1 MFRSEGFGVNST
13 GWNAHFAQG
22 AGLAVGN
29 VELRDRMNVADSNL
43 VVERDTRPWLSR
55 LMVMR

>member
-1 MFRSEGFGVNST
+1 MNST

-43 VVERDTRPWLSR
+43 VVERDTRPWISR